1 MCYYKYK
8 QGEKRKNIYMSGGL
22 TCKNDFAL
30 ALILLAFKGECY
42 GVETRKAKEKEKKK
56 GRKGEQ
62 L

>member
-8 QGEKRKNIYMSGGL
+8 QGEKRKNIYMSG
-22 TCKNDFAL
+22 KNDFAL

-42 GVETRKAKEKEKKK
+42 VSKRGKQKKK
-56 GRKGEQ
+56 KRRAALG

>member
-22 TCKNDFAL
+22 TCENDFAL

-42 GVETRKAKEKEKKK
+42 MSKREKQKRKKRRAAL
-56 GRKGEQ
+56 G